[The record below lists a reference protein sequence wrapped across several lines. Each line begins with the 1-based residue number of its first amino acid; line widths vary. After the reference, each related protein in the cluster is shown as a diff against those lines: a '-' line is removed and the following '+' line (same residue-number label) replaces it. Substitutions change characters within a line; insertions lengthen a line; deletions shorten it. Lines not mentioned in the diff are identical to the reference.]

1 MSQDNARQ
9 RQVQLL
15 RQFRKWHRLTGAG
28 LFVFFFVVGI
38 TGLVLGW
45 KKNSQ
50 GYILPQTQKGG
61 STTITDWLPLDSL
74 QKKAQRALH
83 KTYPDYSTKIARLD
97 VRPSKG
103 MLKIL
108 FEEHH
113 VGVQL
118 DGATGVVL
126 SVAPRHSD
134 WIENLHDGSLVD
146 DCLGTKGYFKLF
158 YTTIMGAA
166 LLLFTITGFW
176 LWYGP
181 KRLRNNR

>member
-9 RQVQLL
+9 YQVQLL

-50 GYILPQTQKGG
+50 GYILPKTQKG
-61 STTITDWLPLDSL
+61 STKTVTTWLPLDSL
-74 QKKAQRALH
+74 QVLAQEALQKA
-83 KTYPDYSTKIARLD
+83 YPDYSTKIARLD

-103 MLKIL
+103 LLKVL

-118 DGATGVVL
+118 DGATGGTL
-126 SVAPRHSD
+126 SVAKRHSD
-134 WIENLHDGSLVD
+134 WLENLHDGSLVD
-146 DCLGTKGYFKLF
+146 DWLGTKGYFKLF
-158 YTTIMGAA
+158 YTTIMGLA

-181 KRLRNNR
+181 KRLRKNR